1 MDATLSEEQGML
13 ADTAGRLASA
23 LGPGS
28 IQELEDYDPTRA
40 SRELAGTGMLALAVP
55 EELGGAGAGCFEA
68 ALVSENLARRLVPVP
83 YIGPVLALELLVAA
97 GDEKAVAQALSGER
111 RVTIGLDASLQVLA
125 GGAGNRADRAD
136 RGELGDAGTGAVA
149 WEASGA
155 TDAVV
160 AVASGT
166 GWQLGLAA
174 LAGATEVPCAD
185 LTRQIVRLPTG
196 EPEPGADHELEPDQ
210 RERWEAFALSL
221 LCADMVGA
229 MDGALA
235 MAVEHAKS
243 RVQFG
248 RPIGS
253 FQALQHL
260 IADQLVDLEASRSA
274 TYYSAWA
281 ADGRPAA
288 EALRAA
294 RAAKSYVS
302 RAARSV
308 TEAVLQV
315 HGGIGQT
322 WESLAHAYLRRVL
335 LDRATLGDEAV
346 HVARLGDQLRDG
358 SAG

>member
-1 MDATLSEEQGML
+1 MDATLSEEQEML

-28 IQELEDYDPTRA
+28 IQELEDYDATRA
-40 SRELAGTGMLALAVP
+40 TRELAGTGMLALAVP
-55 EELGGAGAGCFEA
+55 DELGGAGAGCFEA
-68 ALVSENLARRLVPVP
+68 ALVTENLARRLVPVP

-97 GDEKAVAQALSGER
+97 GEEKAVAQTLSGER
-111 RVTIGLDASLQVLA
+111 RVTLGLDPSLQVLA
-125 GGAGNRADRAD
+125 GADGTRED
-136 RGELGDAGTGAVA
+136 GEDAGGAVA

-160 AVASGT
+160 AVASGA
-166 GWQLGLAA
+166 GWKPGLAA

-185 LTRQIVRLPTG
+185 LTRRIVRLPAG
-196 EPEPGADHELEPDQ
+196 APEPGAERALAPDQ
-210 RERWEAFALSL
+210 RDRWEAFALSL

-235 MAVEHAKS
+235 MSVEHAKS

-248 RPIGS
+248 RPIGA

-260 IADQLVDLEASRSA
+260 IADQMVDLEASRSA

-281 ADGRPAA
+281 ADGRPAS

-294 RAAKSYVS
+294 RGAKSYVS

-346 HVARLGDQLRDG
+346 HVARLGDGLRDG
-358 SAG
+358 SAR